1 MKEIKLF
8 DYQEDMKERIE
19 KALRLHRSV
28 MAQMPTGTGKT
39 VLLASVVESFL
50 REHSNCNVWIVAH
63 RRELVSQIRETIERV
78 FSKTHPSSLTI
89 KEDFSNHPVNSS
101 KITPSLFTIKEGS
114 TSHPDPLTLRGEGG
128 NRPTRCS
135 EPLRSKVGG
144 PSKVS
149 PDCAGWD
156 RLGATCLRAGDGL
169 GDHLGMSGA
178 SKVSPDCLS
187 ASASKEVSGYSP
199 DCLSASAFNVPIKA
213 VSIQWLAKHYD
224 EIEEEPGMIVIDE
237 AHHALAKTYKE
248 MWERF
253 PNAKFLGLT
262 ATPCRLNGKGFTDLF
277 DVLVQS
283 WSVPEFISKG
293 RLATYDFVSIKSDS
307 VTQRLIDS
315 LQKRGADGDYQN
327 KEMDMLLNKKPSIE
341 RLYRSLEEYGKDRK
355 GIVYAINISH
365 ANAIAEFY
373 REHGIAAVA
382 IDSKTPSSLRK
393 ELIERFKASSNTSFS
408 KITPSLFTLKEGDF
422 SKITPSLFTI
432 KEGST
437 SHPDPLTLRGEGG
450 NRPTRCSEPLRSKD
464 GGPSKVSPD
473 CAGWDRLG
481 ATCLRAADGVG
492 DRLTATCLRAAD
504 GVGDGAADRLG
515 ATCLR
520 AADGVAD
527 GPADGLGA
535 TCLRPA
541 DELAPIQVLVNVDIF
556 SEGFDCP
563 DVEFVQLAR
572 PTLSLAKYLQM
583 VGRGLRVAKG
593 KKNCVI
599 IDNVGLYRVFGLP
612 SQVWNWNAMFEGK
625 LKVGKRKETPKDRE
639 FFLMNEKQDDIQIH
653 PDSEMMMVMSHEEL
667 LQTLQYCEFVDS
679 KGEFAIIKL
688 PDGKMTVVNRQGEQV
703 LEPGDY
709 YDMKL
714 LDGNILFYRPRR
726 KAKCYYD
733 LLAKAV
739 IDDGTNVAEA
749 PHVVNIKGWEFI
761 EYNDIFMSRTQED
774 FSLPYHPSQYD
785 FLNYGYYMI
794 FRFRPSAP
802 GCQVWFYCEGDEG
815 KMRMS
820 NEESR
825 NVCFL
830 RNDYEHVYW
839 LCAVLYG
846 ERIVV
851 MDSKEDYYL
860 VDSNLK
866 KTYIGCNHPKNEN
879 EDLNF
884 VMPRLGKK
892 YYHEAMLE
900 KKEMEA
906 NEMLLLHEK
915 SEAGH
920 VELYQAGKKWGV
932 KVDGKVIVPPL
943 YCSIAQPVG
952 AYCAFE
958 EIPRH
963 WGIMTLKGKVIV
975 DAKYEKVEIRDNGI
989 AVVTGITGKT
999 QTINLLKVKG

>member
-1 MKEIKLF
+1 MNVIKLF

-78 FSKTHPSSLTI
+78 FSK
-89 KEDFSNHPVNSS
+89 
-101 KITPSLFTIKEGS
+101 ITPSLFTIKEGNFSKTHPSSLTLKGGS

-156 RLGATCLRAGDGL
+156 RLGATCLRPADGL
-169 GDHLGMSGA
+169 GA
-178 SKVSPDCLS
+178 TS
-187 ASASKEVSGYSP
+187 ASSVNPTS
-199 DCLSASAFNVPIKA
+199 DMMPIKA
-213 VSIQWLAKHYD
+213 VSIQWLSKHYD

-237 AHHALAKTYKE
+237 AHHALAKTYKG
-248 MWERF
+248 MWDRF
-253 PNAKFLGLT
+253 PKAKFLGLT

-293 RLATYDFVSIKSDS
+293 RLATYDFVSIKSDG

-341 RLYRSLEEYGKDRK
+341 RLYQSLEEFGKDRK

-393 ELIERFKASSNTSFS
+393 ELIERFKASNTSFS
-408 KITPSLFTLKEGDF
+408 NHPVPLS
-422 SKITPSLFTI
+422 

-473 CAGWDRLG
+473 CAGWDRLD
-481 ATCLRAADGVG
+481 ATCLRPADNVG
-492 DRLTATCLRAAD
+492 
-504 GVGDGAADRLG
+504 DRLG

-520 AADGVAD
+520 AAD
-527 GPADGLGA
+527 
-535 TCLRPA
+535 
-541 DELAPIQVLVNVDIF
+541 ELASIQVLVNVDIF

-583 VGRGLRVAKG
+583 VGRGLRVARG

-639 FFLMNEKQDDIQIH
+639 FFLMNGEQDDIQIH

-667 LQTLQYCEFVDS
+667 LQTIQYREFVDS
-679 KGEFAIIKL
+679 RGEFAIIKL

-709 YDMKL
+709 RDMKL
-714 LDGNILFYRPRR
+714 LDGNILFYRHRR
-726 KAKCYYD
+726 KEVCYYD
-733 LLAKAV
+733 LLSGAI
-739 IDDGTNVAEA
+739 IDDGPNVYDV
-749 PHVVNIKGWEFI
+749 PKVVTLEGWEFI
-761 EYNDIFMSRTQED
+761 KYGDVYMSRTYEH
-774 FSLPYHPSQYD
+774 FSWPYCPSKYD
-785 FLNYGYYMI
+785 LFNFGDYLIYRYNYLVD
-794 FRFRPSAP
+794 S
-802 GCQVWFYCEGDEG
+802 GCQEWYYYEGGNGLMMKATID
-815 KMRMS
+815 S
-820 NEESR
+820 NR
-825 NVCFL
+825 VCFL
-830 RNDYEHVYW
+830 RGDYEHVYW
-839 LCAVLYG
+839 KCATLRCG
-846 ERIVV
+846 CIVV
-851 MDSKEDYYL
+851 MDSKQDYYL
-860 VDSNLK
+860 VDSYLK
-866 KTYIGCNHPKNEN
+866 KTYIGCNNPKNEN

-892 YYHEAMLE
+892 YYDEMMLQE
-900 KKEMEA
+900 KKKESS
-906 NEMLLLHEK
+906 EMLLLHEK
-915 SEAGH
+915 SVTGH
-920 VELYQAGKKWGV
+920 VELYQAGKKWGI
-932 KVDGKVIVPPL
+932 KMDGKVVVPPL
-943 YCSIAQPVG
+943 YRSIAQPVG

-958 EIPRH
+958 EIPSY

-975 DAKYEKVEIRDNGI
+975 DAKYEKVEIRDGGI
-989 AVVTGITGKT
+989 AVVTDITGKT
-999 QTINLLKVKG
+999 QTIHLK

>member
-63 RRELVSQIRETIERV
+63 RRELVSQIKDTLNKFLLN
-78 FSKTHPSSLTI
+78 FS
-89 KEDFSNHPVNSS
+89 FSNHPVPLS
-101 KITPSLFTIKEGS
+101 KEGS
-114 TSHPDPLTLRGEGG
+114 TSTPSPSSSEGG
-128 NRPTRCS
+128 DVTALRCS

-156 RLGATCLRAGDGL
+156 RLGAI
-169 GDHLGMSGA
+169 GA
-178 SKVSPDCLS
+178 SKV
-187 ASASKEVSGYSP
+187 SP

-213 VSIQWLAKHYD
+213 VSIQWLSKHYD

-237 AHHALAKTYKE
+237 AHHALAKTYKG
-248 MWERF
+248 MWDRF
-253 PNAKFLGLT
+253 PKAKFLGLI

-293 RLATYDFVSIKSDS
+293 RLATYDFVSIKSDG

-382 IDSKTPSSLRK
+382 IDSKTPASERRM
-393 ELIERFKASSNTSFS
+393 LIERFKSSNTSQNFS
-408 KITPSLFTLKEGDF
+408 KITPSLFTLKEG
-422 SKITPSLFTI
+422 
-432 KEGST
+432 ST
-437 SHPDPLTLRGEGG
+437 SHPGPLSSGAREETAPPR
-450 NRPTRCSEPLRSKD
+450 RSEPLRSKD

-473 CAGWDRLG
+473 CAGWDRLTD
-481 ATCLRAADGVG
+481 TCLR
-492 DRLTATCLRAAD
+492 
-504 GVGDGAADRLG
+504 VGDGLG

-520 AADGVAD
+520 AADGA
-527 GPADGLGA
+527 
-535 TCLRPA
+535 
-541 DELAPIQVLVNVDIF
+541 APIQVLVNVDIF

-563 DVEFVQLAR
+563 DIEFVQLAR

-583 VGRGLRVAKG
+583 VGRGLRVARG

-639 FFLMNEKQDDIQIH
+639 FFLMNEKQDDILIH
-653 PDSEMMMVMSHEEL
+653 PDSEMMMVVSHEEL
-667 LQTLQYCEFVDS
+667 LQTLHYREFVDS
-679 KGEFAIIKL
+679 RGEFAIIKL

-709 YDMKL
+709 RDMKL
-714 LDGNILFYRPRR
+714 LDGNILFYRHRR
-726 KAKCYYD
+726 KEVCYYD
-733 LLAKAV
+733 LLSGAI
-739 IDDGTNVAEA
+739 IDDGPNVYDV
-749 PHVVNIKGWEFI
+749 PKVVTLEGWEFI
-761 EYNDIFMSRTQED
+761 KYGDVYMSRTYEH
-774 FSLPYHPSQYD
+774 FSWPYCPSKYD
-785 FLNYGYYMI
+785 LFNFGDYLIYRYNYLVD
-794 FRFRPSAP
+794 S
-802 GCQVWFYCEGDEG
+802 GCQEWYYYEGGNGLMMKATID
-815 KMRMS
+815 S
-820 NEESR
+820 NR
-825 NVCFL
+825 VCFL
-830 RNDYEHVYW
+830 RGDYEHVYW
-839 LCAVLYG
+839 KCATLRCG
-846 ERIVV
+846 CIVV
-851 MDSKEDYYL
+851 MDSKQDYYL
-860 VDSNLK
+860 VDSYLK
-866 KTYIGCNHPKNEN
+866 KTYIGCNNPKNEN
-879 EDLNF
+879 EDLHI

-892 YYHEAMLE
+892 YYDEMMLQE
-900 KKEMEA
+900 KKKEA

-920 VELYQAGKKWGV
+920 VELYQAGKKWGI
-932 KVDGKVIVPPL
+932 KVDGRVVVPPL
-943 YCSIAQPVG
+943 YRSIAQPVG

-958 EIPRH
+958 EIPRY

-975 DAKYEKVEIRDNGI
+975 DAKYEKVEIRDGGI
-989 AVVTGITGKT
+989 AVVTDITGKT
-999 QTINLLKVKG
+999 QTIHLK

>member
-78 FSKTHPSSLTI
+78 FSKITPSSLTI

-101 KITPSLFTIKEGS
+101 KITPSLFTLKEGS
-114 TSHPDPLTLRGEGG
+114 TSHPGPLTLRGEGG

-156 RLGATCLRAGDGL
+156 RLG
-169 GDHLGMSGA
+169 MSGA
-178 SKVSPDCLS
+178 SKV
-187 ASASKEVSGYSP
+187 SP

-213 VSIQWLAKHYD
+213 VSIQWLSKHYD

-237 AHHALAKTYKE
+237 AHHALAKTYKG
-248 MWERF
+248 MWDRF
-253 PNAKFLGLT
+253 PKAKFLGLT

-293 RLATYDFVSIKSDS
+293 RLATYDFVSIKSDG

-341 RLYRSLEEYGKDRK
+341 RLYQSLEEFGKDRK

-365 ANAIAEFY
+365 AQKITKLYQENGVKAI
-373 REHGIAAVA
+373 A
-382 IDSKTPSSLRK
+382 IDSKTPATERQQD
-393 ELIERFKASSNTSFS
+393 IEAFK
-408 KITPSLFTLKEGDF
+408 KGD
-422 SKITPSLFTI
+422 
-432 KEGST
+432 
-437 SHPDPLTLRGEGG
+437 
-450 NRPTRCSEPLRSKD
+450 
-464 GGPSKVSPD
+464 
-473 CAGWDRLG
+473 
-481 ATCLRAADGVG
+481 
-492 DRLTATCLRAAD
+492 
-504 GVGDGAADRLG
+504 
-515 ATCLR
+515 
-520 AADGVAD
+520 
-527 GPADGLGA
+527 
-535 TCLRPA
+535 
-541 DELAPIQVLVNVDIF
+541 IQVLVNVDIF

-639 FFLMNEKQDDIQIH
+639 FFLMNGEQDDIQIH

-667 LQTLQYCEFVDS
+667 LQTIQYREFVDS
-679 KGEFAIIKL
+679 RGEFAIIKL

-714 LDGNILFYRPRR
+714 LDGNILFYRHCR
-726 KAKCYYD
+726 KEVCYYD
-733 LLAKAV
+733 LLSGAI
-739 IDDGTNVAEA
+739 IDDGPNVYDV
-749 PHVVNIKGWEFI
+749 PKVVTLEGWEFI
-761 EYNDIFMSRTQED
+761 KYGDVYMSRTYEH
-774 FSLPYHPSQYD
+774 FSWPYCPSKYD
-785 FLNYGYYMI
+785 LFNFGDYLIYRYNYLVD
-794 FRFRPSAP
+794 S
-802 GCQVWFYCEGDEG
+802 GCQEWYYYEGGNGLMMKATID
-815 KMRMS
+815 S
-820 NEESR
+820 NR
-825 NVCFL
+825 VCFL
-830 RNDYEHVYW
+830 RGDYEHVYW
-839 LCAVLYG
+839 KCATLRCG
-846 ERIVV
+846 CIVV
-851 MDSKEDYYL
+851 MDSKQDYYL
-860 VDSNLK
+860 VDSYLK
-866 KTYIGCNHPKNEN
+866 KTYIGCNNPKNEN
-879 EDLNF
+879 EDLHI

-892 YYHEAMLE
+892 YYDEMMLQE
-900 KKEMEA
+900 KKKEASEMI
-906 NEMLLLHEK
+906 LLHEK

-920 VELYQAGKKWGV
+920 VELYQAGKKWGI
-932 KVDGKVIVPPL
+932 KVDGRVVVPPL
-943 YCSIAQPVG
+943 YRSIAQPVG

-958 EIPRH
+958 EIPRY

-975 DAKYEKVEIRDNGI
+975 DAKYEKVEIHDGGI
-989 AVVTGITGKT
+989 AVVTDITGKT
-999 QTINLLKVKG
+999 QTIYLK

>member
-1 MKEIKLF
+1 MNVIKLF

-101 KITPSLFTIKEGS
+101 KITPSLFTLKEGS
-114 TSHPDPLTLRGEGG
+114 TSHPGPLTLRGEGG

-156 RLGATCLRAGDGL
+156 RLG
-169 GDHLGMSGA
+169 MSGA
-178 SKVSPDCLS
+178 SKV
-187 ASASKEVSGYSP
+187 SP

-213 VSIQWLAKHYD
+213 VSIQWLSKHYD

-253 PNAKFLGLT
+253 PKAKFLGLT

-293 RLATYDFVSIKSDS
+293 RLATYDFVSIKSDG

-341 RLYRSLEEYGKDRK
+341 RLYQSLEEFGKDRK

-365 ANAIAEFY
+365 AQKITKLYQENGVKAI
-373 REHGIAAVA
+373 A
-382 IDSKTPSSLRK
+382 IDSKTPATERQQD
-393 ELIERFKASSNTSFS
+393 IEAFK
-408 KITPSLFTLKEGDF
+408 KGD
-422 SKITPSLFTI
+422 
-432 KEGST
+432 
-437 SHPDPLTLRGEGG
+437 
-450 NRPTRCSEPLRSKD
+450 
-464 GGPSKVSPD
+464 
-473 CAGWDRLG
+473 
-481 ATCLRAADGVG
+481 
-492 DRLTATCLRAAD
+492 
-504 GVGDGAADRLG
+504 
-515 ATCLR
+515 
-520 AADGVAD
+520 
-527 GPADGLGA
+527 
-535 TCLRPA
+535 
-541 DELAPIQVLVNVDIF
+541 IQVLVNVDIF

-639 FFLMNEKQDDIQIH
+639 FFLMNGEQDDIQIH

-667 LQTLQYCEFVDS
+667 LQTIQYREFVDS
-679 KGEFAIIKL
+679 RGEFAIIKL

-714 LDGNILFYRPRR
+714 LDGNILFYRHCR
-726 KAKCYYD
+726 KEVCYYD
-733 LLAKAV
+733 LLSGAI
-739 IDDGTNVAEA
+739 IDDGPNVYDV
-749 PHVVNIKGWEFI
+749 PKVVTLEGWEFI
-761 EYNDIFMSRTQED
+761 KYGDVYMSRTYEH
-774 FSLPYHPSQYD
+774 FSWPYCPSKYD
-785 FLNYGYYMI
+785 LFNFGDYLIYRYNYLVD
-794 FRFRPSAP
+794 S
-802 GCQVWFYCEGDEG
+802 GCQEWYYYEGGNGLMMKATID
-815 KMRMS
+815 S
-820 NEESR
+820 NR
-825 NVCFL
+825 VCFL
-830 RNDYEHVYW
+830 RGDYEHVYW
-839 LCAVLYG
+839 MCATLRCG
-846 ERIVV
+846 CIVV
-851 MDSKEDYYL
+851 MDSKQDYYL

-866 KTYIGCNHPKNEN
+866 KTYIGCNNPKNEN

-892 YYHEAMLE
+892 YYDEMMLQE
-900 KKEMEA
+900 KKKEASEMI
-906 NEMLLLHEK
+906 LLHEK

-920 VELYQAGKKWGV
+920 VELYQAGKKWGI
-932 KVDGKVIVPPL
+932 KVDGRVVVPPL
-943 YCSIAQPVG
+943 YRSIAQPVG

-958 EIPRH
+958 EIPRY

-975 DAKYEKVEIRDNGI
+975 DAKYEKVEIHDGGI
-989 AVVTGITGKT
+989 AVVTDITGKT
-999 QTINLLKVKG
+999 QTIYLK

>member
-39 VLLASVVESFL
+39 YLLTAVIDSFV
-50 REHSNCNVWIVAH
+50 SNNPMEKVWIVAH
-63 RRELVSQIRETIERV
+63 RRELVSQIDETVRK
-78 FSKTHPSSLTI
+78 FHSYSASNTSSLL
-89 KEDFSNHPVNSS
+89 SS
-101 KITPSLFTIKEGS
+101 
-114 TSHPDPLTLRGEGG
+114 
-128 NRPTRCS
+128 
-135 EPLRSKVGG
+135 V
-144 PSKVS
+144 
-149 PDCAGWD
+149 
-156 RLGATCLRAGDGL
+156 
-169 GDHLGMSGA
+169 
-178 SKVSPDCLS
+178 
-187 ASASKEVSGYSP
+187 
-199 DCLSASAFNVPIKA
+199 KA
-213 VSIQWLAKHYD
+213 MSIQWLIRHYD

-253 PNAKFLGLT
+253 PKAKFLGLT

-283 WSVPEFISKG
+283 WGVPEFISKG
-293 RLATYDFVSIKSDS
+293 RLATYDFVSIKLDG

-341 RLYRSLEEYGKDRK
+341 RLYRSLEEYAKDRK

-365 ANAIAEFY
+365 AQKITKLY
-373 REHGIAAVA
+373 QEHGVKAIA
-382 IDSKTPSSLRK
+382 IDSKTPAMKRQQD
-393 ELIERFKASSNTSFS
+393 IEAFK
-408 KITPSLFTLKEGDF
+408 KGD
-422 SKITPSLFTI
+422 
-432 KEGST
+432 
-437 SHPDPLTLRGEGG
+437 
-450 NRPTRCSEPLRSKD
+450 
-464 GGPSKVSPD
+464 
-473 CAGWDRLG
+473 
-481 ATCLRAADGVG
+481 
-492 DRLTATCLRAAD
+492 
-504 GVGDGAADRLG
+504 
-515 ATCLR
+515 
-520 AADGVAD
+520 
-527 GPADGLGA
+527 
-535 TCLRPA
+535 
-541 DELAPIQVLVNVDIF
+541 IQVLVNVDIF

-625 LKVGKRKETPKDRE
+625 LKVGKKKETPKERE
-639 FFLMNEKQDDIQIH
+639 FFLMNEEQDGIQIY

-667 LQTLQYCEFVDS
+667 LQTIQYCEFVDS
-679 KGEFAIIKL
+679 KGEFAIIKQ

-726 KAKCYYD
+726 KEVCYYD

-761 EYNDIFMSRTQED
+761 EYNDIFMSRTQEE
-774 FSLPYHPSQYD
+774 FSLPYRPSQYD

-794 FRFRPSAP
+794 FRFRPSAI
-802 GCQVWFYCEGDEG
+802 GCQVWYHYEGGEG
-815 KMRMS
+815 KMRLS
-820 NEESR
+820 YEDSR

-846 ERIVV
+846 EHIVV
-851 MDSKEDYYL
+851 MDSKQDYYL

-866 KTYIGCNHPKNEN
+866 KTYIGCNNPKNEN

-892 YYHEAMLE
+892 YYHEMMLQ
-900 KKEMEA
+900 KKRMEES
-906 NEMLLLHEK
+906 EMLLLHEK

-932 KVDGKVIVPPL
+932 KVDGRVIVPPL
-943 YCSIAQPVG
+943 YHSIAQPVG

-958 EIPRH
+958 QVPRH
-963 WGIMTLKGKVIV
+963 WGVMTLKGKVIV

-999 QTINLLKVKG
+999 QTINLK

>member
-1 MKEIKLF
+1 
-8 DYQEDMKERIE
+8 MKERIE

-63 RRELVSQIRETIERV
+63 RRELVSQIRETIQRV
-78 FSKTHPSSLTI
+78 FSKTHPSSLTL
-89 KEDFSNHPVNSS
+89 KG
-101 KITPSLFTIKEGS
+101 GS
-114 TSHPDPLTLRGEGG
+114 TAFPKPLSPQGTGDVTAPPR
-128 NRPTRCS
+128 RS

-156 RLGATCLRAGDGL
+156 RLAATCLRPADGLAATCLLPTEGLGDRLGERGGDGL
-169 GDHLGMSGA
+169 A
-178 SKVSPDCLS
+178 ATS
-187 ASASKEVSGYSP
+187 ASSVNPTS
-199 DCLSASAFNVPIKA
+199 DMMPIKA

-253 PNAKFLGLT
+253 PKAKFLGLT

-293 RLATYDFVSIKSDS
+293 RLATYDFVSIKSDGM
-307 VTQRLIDS
+307 TQRLIDS

-393 ELIERFKASSNTSFS
+393 ELIERFKASNTSQNLPFS
-408 KITPSLFTLKEGDF
+408 NHPVNS

-450 NRPTRCSEPLRSKD
+450 NRPTRCSEPLRSKV

-492 DRLTATCLRAAD
+492 DRLADTCLRT
-504 GVGDGAADRLG
+504 GDGLG

-520 AADGVAD
+520 AADGA
-527 GPADGLGA
+527 
-535 TCLRPA
+535 
-541 DELAPIQVLVNVDIF
+541 APIQVLVNVDIF

-625 LKVGKRKETPKDRE
+625 LKVGKKKETPKDRE

-667 LQTLQYCEFVDS
+667 LQTIQYREFVDS
-679 KGEFAIIKL
+679 RGEFAIIKL

-709 YDMKL
+709 RDMKL
-714 LDGNILFYRPRR
+714 LDGNILFYRHRR
-726 KAKCYYD
+726 KEVCYYD
-733 LLAKAV
+733 LLSGAI
-739 IDDGTNVAEA
+739 IDDGPNVYDV
-749 PHVVNIKGWEFI
+749 PKVVTLEGWEFI
-761 EYNDIFMSRTQED
+761 KYGDVYMSRTYEH
-774 FSLPYHPSQYD
+774 FSWPYCPSKYD
-785 FLNYGYYMI
+785 LFNFGDYLIYRYNYLVD
-794 FRFRPSAP
+794 S
-802 GCQVWFYCEGDEG
+802 GCQEWYYYEGGNGLMMKATID
-815 KMRMS
+815 S
-820 NEESR
+820 NR
-825 NVCFL
+825 VCFL
-830 RNDYEHVYW
+830 RGDYEHVYW
-839 LCAVLYG
+839 KCATLRCG
-846 ERIVV
+846 CIVV
-851 MDSKEDYYL
+851 MDSKQDYYL

-866 KTYIGCNHPKNEN
+866 KTYIGCNNPKNEN

-892 YYHEAMLE
+892 YYDEMMLQE
-900 KKEMEA
+900 KKKEASEMI
-906 NEMLLLHEK
+906 LLHEK
-915 SEAGH
+915 SVAGH
-920 VELYQAGKKWGV
+920 VELYQAGKKWGI
-932 KVDGKVIVPPL
+932 KVDGRVVVPPL
-943 YCSIAQPVG
+943 YRSIAQPVG

-958 EIPRH
+958 QIPRH

-975 DAKYEKVEIRDNGI
+975 DAKYEKVEIRDGGI
-989 AVVTGITGKT
+989 AVVTDITGKT
-999 QTINLLKVKG
+999 QTIHLK

>member
-78 FSKTHPSSLTI
+78 FSKITPSLFTI
-89 KEDFSNHPVNSS
+89 KEGNLSNHPVNSS
-101 KITPSLFTIKEGS
+101 KITPSLFTLKEGS
-114 TSHPDPLTLRGEGG
+114 TSHPDPLTLRGEGE

-135 EPLRSKVGG
+135 EPLRSKDGG

-156 RLGATCLRAGDGL
+156 RLGAACLRPADGLAATCLRSAEGLGDRLGERGGDGL
-169 GDHLGMSGA
+169 GA
-178 SKVSPDCLS
+178 TS
-187 ASASKEVSGYSP
+187 ASSVNPTS
-199 DCLSASAFNVPIKA
+199 DMMPIKA
-213 VSIQWLAKHYD
+213 VSIQWLSKHYD

-237 AHHALAKTYKE
+237 AHHALAKTYKG
-248 MWERF
+248 MWDRF
-253 PNAKFLGLT
+253 PKAKFLGLT

-293 RLATYDFVSIKSDS
+293 RLATYDFVSIKSDG
-307 VTQRLIDS
+307 VTQGLIDS

-341 RLYRSLEEYGKDRK
+341 RLYRSLEEFGKDRK

-393 ELIERFKASSNTSFS
+393 ELIERFKASNLSFS
-408 KITPSLFTLKEGDF
+408 NHPVNS

-437 SHPDPLTLRGEGG
+437 SHPGPLSSGAREETAPPR
-450 NRPTRCSEPLRSKD
+450 RSEPLRSKD

-473 CAGWDRLG
+473 CAGWDRLTDTCLRVGDGLG

-492 DRLTATCLRAAD
+492 D
-504 GVGDGAADRLG
+504 
-515 ATCLR
+515 
-520 AADGVAD
+520 
-527 GPADGLGA
+527 
-535 TCLRPA
+535 
-541 DELAPIQVLVNVDIF
+541 ELASIQVLVNVDIF

-563 DVEFVQLAR
+563 DIEFVQLAR

-583 VGRGLRVAKG
+583 VGRGLRVARG
-593 KKNCVI
+593 KKSCVM

-625 LKVGKRKETPKDRE
+625 LKVGKKKETAKERA
-639 FFLMNEKQDDIQIH
+639 FFLGSEEQEGHQDDS
-653 PDSEMMMVMSHEEL
+653 DSEMEMVVSHEEL
-667 LQTLQYCEFVDS
+667 LQTLHYREFVDS
-679 KGEFAIIKL
+679 RGEFAIIKL

-709 YDMKL
+709 RDMKL
-714 LDGNILFYRPRR
+714 LDGNILFYRHRR
-726 KAKCYYD
+726 KEVCYYD
-733 LLAKAV
+733 LLSGAI
-739 IDDGTNVAEA
+739 IDDGPNVYDV
-749 PHVVNIKGWEFI
+749 PKVVTLEGWEFI
-761 EYNDIFMSRTQED
+761 KYGDVYMSRTYEH
-774 FSLPYHPSQYD
+774 FSWPYCPSKYD
-785 FLNYGYYMI
+785 LFNFGDYLIYRYNYLVD
-794 FRFRPSAP
+794 S
-802 GCQVWFYCEGDEG
+802 GCQEWYYYEGGNGLMMKATID
-815 KMRMS
+815 S
-820 NEESR
+820 NR
-825 NVCFL
+825 VCFL
-830 RNDYEHVYW
+830 RGDYEHVYW
-839 LCAVLYG
+839 KCATLRCG
-846 ERIVV
+846 CIVV
-851 MDSKEDYYL
+851 MDSKQDYYL
-860 VDSNLK
+860 VDSYLK
-866 KTYIGCNHPKNEN
+866 KTYIGCNNPKNEN
-879 EDLNF
+879 EDLHI

-892 YYHEAMLE
+892 YYDEMMLQE
-900 KKEMEA
+900 KKKEASEMI
-906 NEMLLLHEK
+906 LLHEK
-915 SEAGH
+915 SVAGH
-920 VELYQAGKKWGV
+920 VELYQAGKKWGI
-932 KVDGKVIVPPL
+932 KVDGRVVVPPL
-943 YCSIAQPVG
+943 YRSIAQPVG

-958 EIPRH
+958 EIPRY

-975 DAKYEKVEIRDNGI
+975 DAKYEKVEIRDGGI
-989 AVVTGITGKT
+989 AVVTDITGKT
-999 QTINLLKVKG
+999 QTIHLKV

>member
-63 RRELVSQIRETIERV
+63 RRELVSQIRETIQRV
-78 FSKTHPSSLTI
+78 FSKTHPSSLTL
-89 KEDFSNHPVNSS
+89 KG
-101 KITPSLFTIKEGS
+101 GS
-114 TSHPDPLTLRGEGG
+114 TAFPKPLSPQGTGDVTA
-128 NRPTRCS
+128 PPRCS
-135 EPLRSKVGG
+135 EPLRSKDGG

-149 PDCAGWD
+149 PDCLSAGALKGASKGTPDCAGWD
-156 RLGATCLRAGDGL
+156 RLDATCLRPGDGL
-169 GDHLGMSGA
+169 GA
-178 SKVSPDCLS
+178 TS
-187 ASASKEVSGYSP
+187 ASSVKPAS
-199 DCLSASAFNVPIKA
+199 DMMPIKA

-248 MWERF
+248 MWKRF

-283 WSVPEFISKG
+283 WDVPEFISKG
-293 RLATYDFVSIKSDS
+293 RLATYDFVSIKSDG

-341 RLYRSLEEYGKDRK
+341 RLYRSLEEYGKGRK

-393 ELIERFKASSNTSFS
+393 ELIERFKYSSFS
-408 KITPSLFTLKEGDF
+408 KITPSLFTLKEG
-422 SKITPSLFTI
+422 
-432 KEGST
+432 ST
-437 SHPDPLTLRGEGG
+437 AFPKPLSPQGTGDVTA
-450 NRPTRCSEPLRSKD
+450 PPRCSEPLRSKD

-473 CAGWDRLG
+473 CAGWDRL
-481 ATCLRAADGVG
+481 ADTCLR
-492 DRLTATCLRAAD
+492 
-504 GVGDGAADRLG
+504 
-515 ATCLR
+515 
-520 AADGVAD
+520 
-527 GPADGLGA
+527 PADGLGA
-535 TCLRPA
+535 
-541 DELAPIQVLVNVDIF
+541 IQVLVNVDIF

-612 SQVWNWNAMFEGK
+612 SQVWNWKATFEGK
-625 LKVGKRKETPKDRE
+625 VKIGKKKETPKERD
-639 FFLMNEKQDDIQIH
+639 FFLMYGKQETMPVGQ
-653 PDSEMMMVMSHEEL
+653 DSEMMMVMSHEEL
-667 LQTLQYCEFVDS
+667 MQSLKYREFVDCNDD
-679 KGEFAIIKL
+679 FAIVKL

-703 LEPGDY
+703 IDPGNY
-709 YDMKL
+709 YEMKFL
-714 LDGNILFYRPRR
+714 RGNILSYRPRR
-726 KAKCYYD
+726 KTVCYYD
-733 LLAKAV
+733 LLARVV
-739 IDDGTNVAEA
+739 IDEDIHEKDA
-749 PHVVNIKGWEFI
+749 PEIITINKWEFV
-761 EYNDIFMSRTQED
+761 EYNGLFRSRTYEH
-774 FSLPYHPSQYD
+774 FALPFRPSQYD
-785 FLNYGYYMI
+785 LWNYGYYLI
-794 FRFRPSAP
+794 YNFQCSTAS
-802 GCQVWFYCEGDEG
+802 GCQEWIYKEEDGG
-815 KMRMS
+815 SMRMYKENS
-820 NEESR
+820 EK
-825 NVCFL
+825 VCFL
-830 RNDYEHVYW
+830 RGDHTHVYW
-839 LCAVLYG
+839 LCADLYDSG
-846 ERIVV
+846 IVV
-851 MDSKEDYYL
+851 MDSHEDYYF
-860 VDSNLK
+860 VDSSLK
-866 KTYIGCNHPKNEN
+866 KTYIGCNQPKTES
-879 EDLNF
+879 ESLM
-884 VMPRLGKK
+884 VAIPRLGKLVYEREMK
-892 YYHEAMLE
+892 RR
-900 KKEMEA
+900 KEQE
-906 NEMLLLHEK
+906 EQELLLLHEK
-915 SEAGH
+915 SEAGS
-920 VELYQAGKKWGV
+920 VELYQAGKKWGL
-932 KVDGKVIVPPL
+932 KLDGKVVVPPL
-943 YCSIAQPVG
+943 YHSISQPVG

-963 WGIMTLKGKVIV
+963 WGVMTLKGKVIV

-999 QTINLLKVKG
+999 QTINLK

>member
-101 KITPSLFTIKEGS
+101 KITPSLFTLKEGS

-149 PDCAGWD
+149 PDC
-156 RLGATCLRAGDGL
+156 
-169 GDHLGMSGA
+169 
-178 SKVSPDCLS
+178 
-187 ASASKEVSGYSP
+187 
-199 DCLSASAFNVPIKA
+199 LSASAFNVPIKA
-213 VSIQWLAKHYD
+213 VSIQWLSKHYD

-237 AHHALAKTYKE
+237 AHHALAKTYKG
-248 MWERF
+248 MWDRF
-253 PNAKFLGLT
+253 PKAKFLGLT

-293 RLATYDFVSIKSDS
+293 RLATYDFVSIKSDG

-341 RLYRSLEEYGKDRK
+341 RLYRSLEEFGKDRK

-393 ELIERFKASSNTSFS
+393 ELIERFKASNLSFS
-408 KITPSLFTLKEGDF
+408 NHPVPLSKEGIF
-422 SKITPSLFTI
+422 SNHPVPLS

-481 ATCLRAADGVG
+481 ATCLRPADNVG
-492 DRLTATCLRAAD
+492 
-504 GVGDGAADRLG
+504 DRLG

-520 AADGVAD
+520 A
-527 GPADGLGA
+527 
-535 TCLRPA
+535 A

-563 DVEFVQLAR
+563 DIEFVQLAR

-667 LQTLQYCEFVDS
+667 LQTIQYREFVDS
-679 KGEFAIIKL
+679 RGEFAIIKL

-709 YDMKL
+709 HDMKL
-714 LDGNILFYRPRR
+714 LDGNILFYRHRR
-726 KAKCYYD
+726 KEVCYYD
-733 LLAKAV
+733 LLSGAI
-739 IDDGTNVAEA
+739 IDDGPNVYDVPKVITLE
-749 PHVVNIKGWEFI
+749 GWEFI
-761 EYNDIFMSRTQED
+761 KYGDVYMSRTYEH
-774 FSLPYHPSQYD
+774 FSWPYCPSKYD
-785 FLNYGYYMI
+785 LFNFGDYLIYRYNYLVD
-794 FRFRPSAP
+794 S
-802 GCQVWFYCEGDEG
+802 GCQEWYYYEGGNGLMMKATID
-815 KMRMS
+815 S
-820 NEESR
+820 NR
-825 NVCFL
+825 VCFL
-830 RNDYEHVYW
+830 RGDYEHVYW
-839 LCAVLYG
+839 KCATLHCG
-846 ERIVV
+846 CIVV
-851 MDSKEDYYL
+851 MDSKQDYYL
-860 VDSNLK
+860 VDSYLK
-866 KTYIGCNHPKNEN
+866 KTYIGCNNPKNEN
-879 EDLNF
+879 EDLHI

-892 YYHEAMLE
+892 YYDEMMLQE
-900 KKEMEA
+900 KKKEASEMI
-906 NEMLLLHEK
+906 LLHEK
-915 SEAGH
+915 SVAGH
-920 VELYQAGKKWGV
+920 VELYQAGKKWGI
-932 KVDGKVIVPPL
+932 KVDGRVVVPPL
-943 YCSIAQPVG
+943 YRSIAQPVG

-958 EIPRH
+958 EIPRY

-975 DAKYEKVEIRDNGI
+975 DAKYEKVEIHDGGI
-989 AVVTGITGKT
+989 AVVTDITGKT
-999 QTINLLKVKG
+999 QTIYLK